1 MKRVHVF
8 ISGKVQG
15 VFFRS
20 NIKERANK
28 LNLKGFVKNLPNE
41 KVEAVFEGKEENIN
55 EILKFCKKGPSG
67 AKIKDI
73 KIKEE
78 KVSNKFNSFE
88 VRY

>member
-1 MKRVHVF
+1 MKRVHIF
-8 ISGKVQG
+8 ISGIVQG
-15 VFFRS
+15 IFFRS

-28 LNLKGFVKNLPNE
+28 LNLKGFVKNLSNG

-55 EILKFCKKGPSG
+55 EILKFCKKGPQG

-73 KIKEE
+73 EIREE
-78 KVSNKFNSFE
+78 KVSNEFNSFE

>member
-1 MKRVHVF
+1 MKRVHIF
-8 ISGKVQG
+8 ISGTVQG

-20 NIKERANK
+20 NIKKIANK
-28 LNLKGFVKNLPNE
+28 LNLKGFVKNLPNG

-67 AKIKDI
+67 AKIK
-73 KIKEE
+73 KIEVKEE
-78 KVSNKFNSFE
+78 KVSNEFSSFE